1 MTTRNS
7 KADDG
12 YEVLFVRL
20 LKVWAI
26 AALGFTLIVLSVLWL
41 AWVSQ

>member
-1 MTTRNS
+1 MKT
-7 KADDG
+7 DHG

-20 LKVWAI
+20 LTVWAL
-26 AALGFTLIVLSVLWL
+26 AGLGFGLIVLSVLWL